1 MRADRADG
9 LQTPAED
16 RSSPRSIQL
25 DLAEI
30 SLSRGA
36 LAAGPGGLV
45 EGADNPLSGEH
56 CGLSHEVHQVRMWPE
71 YVERSPF
78 KLDTEHNRPVVE
90 GP

>member
-1 MRADRADG
+1 MEDADG
-9 LQTPAED
+9 
-16 RSSPRSIQL
+16 S
-25 DLAEI
+25 
-30 SLSRGA
+30 
-36 LAAGPGGLV
+36 
-45 EGADNPLSGEH
+45 SGEH

>member
-1 MRADRADG
+1 MRADRVDG

-36 LAAGPGGLV
+36 LAADPGGLV
-45 EGADNPLSGEH
+45 EDADSPLSGELQRFYLRG
-56 CGLSHEVHQVRMWPE
+56 CGR
-71 YVERSPF
+71 
-78 KLDTEHNRPVVE
+78 
-90 GP
+90 